1 MTMRI
6 TIGRGRNRIS
16 TEIATGP
23 HVPKAEREQTTWQLK
38 QILFNRG
45 YLKSLA

>member
-1 MTMRI
+1 MHI
-6 TIGRGRNRIS
+6 TVGRGHNRIS
-16 TEIATGP
+16 AEITTGP
-23 HVPKAEREQTTWQLK
+23 HMLKTEREQTAWQLK